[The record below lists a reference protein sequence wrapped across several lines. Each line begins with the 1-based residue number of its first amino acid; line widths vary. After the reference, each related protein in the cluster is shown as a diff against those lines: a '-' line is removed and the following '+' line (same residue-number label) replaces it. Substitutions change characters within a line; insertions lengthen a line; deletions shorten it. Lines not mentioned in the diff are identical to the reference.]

1 MRLTRTIAAALFFL
15 PVICLP
21 AYPQK
26 NVSIPDYKNPKL
38 SAEKRTADLLKKMT
52 LEEKAAQ
59 TQALWQMKKLIM
71 DDKGDF
77 SVEKATE
84 VLKYGIGQITRANEK
99 KSGPKEGAVFA
110 NDIQRFLV
118 EKTRLGIPA
127 MVHEEALH
135 GHMSKKGTSFP
146 QAIALAGTWE
156 PELLERVFSAVAQEL
171 RARGAQQVLAPVLDV
186 ARDARWG
193 RVEETYGEDPY
204 LVSRMGVACIRGYQ
218 GTGPVIDSKHVI
230 ATVKHFA
237 AHGQPEAGG
246 NIAPANYSER
256 IIREVFLAPFKSA
269 VTEAGVLSLMA
280 SYNEINGMPSHAN
293 KWLLDSVLRKEWGFK
308 GFVVADYNGINELCE
323 IHKIAADKEEA
334 AKKAL
339 EAGVD
344 IELPDI
350 TVYQTLVQQIKEG
363 KISESVLDKTV
374 SRILYAKFLTGLF
387 ENPYVDP
394 EYAEKI
400 TNSPGHQALALEA
413 AKKAIVLLK
422 NKNNLLPLDI
432 NKIGSIA
439 VMGPN
444 AEGCHLGEYSDDPG
458 RCVSVLDG
466 IKVKAGNKIKV
477 NYAEGSR
484 ITEGDS
490 DWRGW
495 YLDEVKL
502 SGAAENERRIA
513 EAVETAKASDA
524 VLLVLGENEKTSRE
538 AWGAEHLGDRDSLEL
553 LGMQNELVKAVLGT
567 GKPVIALILGGRPLS
582 INYIAENVPAILEG
596 WFLGQEGGLP
606 LLM

>member
-1 MRLTRTIAAALFFL
+1 MIAEVKNLRKSGISFKRLESFGLEYRSVAGYL
-15 PVICLP
+15 
-21 AYPQK
+21 Q
-26 NVSIPDYKNPKL
+26 
-38 SAEKRTADLLKKMT
+38 KKMT

-146 QAIALAGTWE
+146 QAIALAGTWK

-237 AHGQPEAGG
+237 AHGQPEAGV

-280 SYNEINGMPSHAN
+280 SYNEISARYTEVQ
-293 KWLLDSVLRKEWGFK
+293 DQF
-308 GFVVADYNGINELCE
+308 C
-323 IHKIAADKEEA
+323 
-334 AKKAL
+334 
-339 EAGVD
+339 
-344 IELPDI
+344 LP
-350 TVYQTLVQQIKEG
+350 
-363 KISESVLDKTV
+363 
-374 SRILYAKFLTGLF
+374 R
-387 ENPYVDP
+387 
-394 EYAEKI
+394 
-400 TNSPGHQALALEA
+400 
-413 AKKAIVLLK
+413 
-422 NKNNLLPLDI
+422 
-432 NKIGSIA
+432 
-439 VMGPN
+439 
-444 AEGCHLGEYSDDPG
+444 
-458 RCVSVLDG
+458 
-466 IKVKAGNKIKV
+466 
-477 NYAEGSR
+477 
-484 ITEGDS
+484 
-490 DWRGW
+490 
-495 YLDEVKL
+495 
-502 SGAAENERRIA
+502 
-513 EAVETAKASDA
+513 
-524 VLLVLGENEKTSRE
+524 
-538 AWGAEHLGDRDSLEL
+538 
-553 LGMQNELVKAVLGT
+553 
-567 GKPVIALILGGRPLS
+567 
-582 INYIAENVPAILEG
+582 
-596 WFLGQEGGLP
+596 
-606 LLM
+606 